1 MLTTKIIDTFYM
13 NVSRTFNNKA
23 NVAKYTKIFANYIDN
38 NAEKLSTIGPL
49 KRTLF
54 TDSDRMKIYD
64 LFGIDPDAIK
74 KVAKTVPE
82 LTRSVNASDPFN
94 IIMVLIIRYFRI
106 SKDKVNLKNAYTH
119 LILSM
124 YPSIHYKYFKYEPN
138 EQIMN
143 YTISNLSNKYKFKQS
158 GNLLIALT
166 DTASVA
172 DEHFEKAILRCNDKD
187 IADYIMSFKTR
198 INALIKNIC
207 AEYMK
212 NHSKGNY
219 LNYEEDNND
228 EDNFKVADNNSFLI
242 KRVSDAVMLN
252 LSIKGPDSKIIHI
265 VSKMN
270 EVSISDL
277 RNTLDKLCK
286 DKKNM
291 EDIREVV
298 YSIMYDFLFTG
309 NHDQASINSTEFLI
323 YSLETYKKSNT
334 TNTNVVKIKNILD
347 KWLSMYSETYA
358 KTNRI
363 ATMNTFRKSLYMFF
377 IFTIQKTSV

>member
-1 MLTTKIIDTFYM
+1 
-13 NVSRTFNNKA
+13 
-23 NVAKYTKIFANYIDN
+23 
-38 NAEKLSTIGPL
+38 
-49 KRTLF
+49 
-54 TDSDRMKIYD
+54 
-64 LFGIDPDAIK
+64 
-74 KVAKTVPE
+74 
-82 LTRSVNASDPFN
+82 
-94 IIMVLIIRYFRI
+94 
-106 SKDKVNLKNAYTH
+106 
-119 LILSM
+119 
-124 YPSIHYKYFKYEPN
+124 
-138 EQIMN
+138 
-143 YTISNLSNKYKFKQS
+143 
-158 GNLLIALT
+158 
-166 DTASVA
+166 
-172 DEHFEKAILRCNDKD
+172 
-187 IADYIMSFKTR
+187 
-198 INALIKNIC
+198 
-207 AEYMK
+207 
-212 NHSKGNY
+212 
-219 LNYEEDNND
+219 
-228 EDNFKVADNNSFLI
+228 
-242 KRVSDAVMLN
+242 MLN

-309 NHDQASINSTEFLI
+309 NHDQASINSTEFLM

-334 TNTNVVKIKNILD
+334 SNTNVVKIKNILD

>member
-1 MLTTKIIDTFYM
+1 
-13 NVSRTFNNKA
+13 
-23 NVAKYTKIFANYIDN
+23 
-38 NAEKLSTIGPL
+38 
-49 KRTLF
+49 
-54 TDSDRMKIYD
+54 
-64 LFGIDPDAIK
+64 
-74 KVAKTVPE
+74 
-82 LTRSVNASDPFN
+82 
-94 IIMVLIIRYFRI
+94 
-106 SKDKVNLKNAYTH
+106 
-119 LILSM
+119 
-124 YPSIHYKYFKYEPN
+124 
-138 EQIMN
+138 
-143 YTISNLSNKYKFKQS
+143 
-158 GNLLIALT
+158 
-166 DTASVA
+166 
-172 DEHFEKAILRCNDKD
+172 
-187 IADYIMSFKTR
+187 
-198 INALIKNIC
+198 
-207 AEYMK
+207 
-212 NHSKGNY
+212 
-219 LNYEEDNND
+219 
-228 EDNFKVADNNSFLI
+228 
-242 KRVSDAVMLN
+242 MLN

-323 YSLETYKKSNT
+323 YSIQELNTKYPDSLASKDWTLYGLSGLETYKKSNT

>member
-1 MLTTKIIDTFYM
+1 
-13 NVSRTFNNKA
+13 
-23 NVAKYTKIFANYIDN
+23 
-38 NAEKLSTIGPL
+38 
-49 KRTLF
+49 
-54 TDSDRMKIYD
+54 
-64 LFGIDPDAIK
+64 
-74 KVAKTVPE
+74 
-82 LTRSVNASDPFN
+82 
-94 IIMVLIIRYFRI
+94 
-106 SKDKVNLKNAYTH
+106 
-119 LILSM
+119 
-124 YPSIHYKYFKYEPN
+124 
-138 EQIMN
+138 
-143 YTISNLSNKYKFKQS
+143 
-158 GNLLIALT
+158 
-166 DTASVA
+166 
-172 DEHFEKAILRCNDKD
+172 
-187 IADYIMSFKTR
+187 
-198 INALIKNIC
+198 
-207 AEYMK
+207 
-212 NHSKGNY
+212 
-219 LNYEEDNND
+219 
-228 EDNFKVADNNSFLI
+228 
-242 KRVSDAVMLN
+242 MLN

-291 EDIREVV
+291 EDIREGV

>member
-1 MLTTKIIDTFYM
+1 
-13 NVSRTFNNKA
+13 
-23 NVAKYTKIFANYIDN
+23 
-38 NAEKLSTIGPL
+38 
-49 KRTLF
+49 
-54 TDSDRMKIYD
+54 MKIYD

>member
-1 MLTTKIIDTFYM
+1 M
-13 NVSRTFNNKA
+13 NVSRTFSNKA
-23 NVAKYTKIFANYIDN
+23 NVDKYTKIFANYIDN

-106 SKDKVNLKNAYTH
+106 SKDKINLKNAYTH

>member
-1 MLTTKIIDTFYM
+1 
-13 NVSRTFNNKA
+13 
-23 NVAKYTKIFANYIDN
+23 
-38 NAEKLSTIGPL
+38 
-49 KRTLF
+49 
-54 TDSDRMKIYD
+54 
-64 LFGIDPDAIK
+64 
-74 KVAKTVPE
+74 
-82 LTRSVNASDPFN
+82 
-94 IIMVLIIRYFRI
+94 
-106 SKDKVNLKNAYTH
+106 
-119 LILSM
+119 
-124 YPSIHYKYFKYEPN
+124 
-138 EQIMN
+138 
-143 YTISNLSNKYKFKQS
+143 
-158 GNLLIALT
+158 
-166 DTASVA
+166 
-172 DEHFEKAILRCNDKD
+172 
-187 IADYIMSFKTR
+187 
-198 INALIKNIC
+198 
-207 AEYMK
+207 
-212 NHSKGNY
+212 
-219 LNYEEDNND
+219 
-228 EDNFKVADNNSFLI
+228 
-242 KRVSDAVMLN
+242 MLN

>member
-13 NVSRTFNNKA
+13 NVNRTFNNKA
-23 NVAKYTKIFANYIDN
+23 NVAKYTKIFATYIDN

-106 SKDKVNLKNAYTH
+106 SKDKINLKNAYTH

-143 YTISNLSNKYKFKQS
+143 YTISNLSNKYKFNQP

-363 ATMNTFRKSLYMFF
+363 ATMNTFRKSLYMFC